1 MTKEQK
7 TKKLEQTDID
17 SIIELRKKYAENTN
31 SLGLITTD
39 EYAINQQL
47 EQLKSEKDKMFAALN
62 ELRDNEMKLMDSLK
76 EKYGDGQINIEDG
89 TFTPVS

>member
-1 MTKEQK
+1 MAKEQK
-7 TKKLEQTDID
+7 SKKLEQTDID
-17 SIIELRKKYAENTN
+17 SIVELRQKYAENTN
-31 SLGLITTD
+31 TLGLITTD
-39 EYAINQQL
+39 EYAISQQL

-62 ELRDNEMKLMDSLK
+62 ELRDSEMKLMDSLK

>member
-1 MTKEQK
+1 MAKEQK

-17 SIIELRKKYAENTN
+17 SIVELRQKYAENTN
-31 SLGLITTD
+31 TLGLITTD

-47 EQLKSEKDKMFAALN
+47 EQLKSEKEKMFIALN
-62 ELRDNEMKLMDSLK
+62 ELRDSEIKLMDSLK

>member
-1 MTKEQK
+1 MAKKET
-7 TKKLEQTDID
+7 TKKLEQVDID
-17 SIIELRKKYAENTN
+17 SIVELRQKYAENTN
-31 SLGLITTD
+31 TLGLITTD

-47 EQLKSEKDKMFAALN
+47 ENLKSEKEKMFNALN
-62 ELRDNEMKLMDSLK
+62 ELRDSEMKLMDSLK

>member
-1 MTKEQK
+1 MAKEQK

-17 SIIELRKKYAENTN
+17 SIVELRQKYAENTN
-31 SLGLITTD
+31 TLGLITTD
-39 EYAINQQL
+39 EYAIIQQL
-47 EQLKSEKDKMFAALN
+47 EQLKSEKEKMFTALN
-62 ELRDNEMKLMDSLK
+62 ELRDSEIKLMDSLK

>member
-39 EYAINQQL
+39 EYAIYQQL
-47 EQLKSEKDKMFAALN
+47 EQLKSEIERLFSVLN

-89 TFTPVS
+89 TFTSVS

>member
-89 TFTPVS
+89 TFTSVS

>member
-1 MTKEQK
+1 MAKKET
-7 TKKLEQTDID
+7 TKKLEQVDID
-17 SIIELRKKYAENTN
+17 SIVELRQKYAENTN

-47 EQLKSEKDKMFAALN
+47 DQLKAEKEKMFSSLN
-62 ELRDNEMKLMDSLK
+62 ELREQEIKLMDSLK

-89 TFTPVS
+89 TFTAVS

>member
-1 MTKEQK
+1 MAKKET
-7 TKKLEQTDID
+7 TKKLEQVDID
-17 SIIELRKKYAENTN
+17 SIVELRQKYAENTN

-47 EQLKSEKDKMFAALN
+47 KQLTAEKEKMFSSLN
-62 ELRDNEMKLMDSLK
+62 ELREQEIKLMDSLK

-89 TFTPVS
+89 TFTSIS

>member
-47 EQLKSEKDKMFAALN
+47 EQLKSEKERLFSVLN

-89 TFTPVS
+89 TFTSVS

>member
-1 MTKEQK
+1 MAKEQK
-7 TKKLEQTDID
+7 TKKLEQVDID
-17 SIIELRKKYAENTN
+17 SIIELRQKYAENTN
-31 SLGLITTD
+31 GLGLITTD
-39 EYAINQQL
+39 EYAISQQL
-47 EQLKSEKDKMFAALN
+47 EQLKSEKEKMFAALN

>member
-1 MTKEQK
+1 MAKKET
-7 TKKLEQTDID
+7 TKKLEQVDID
-17 SIIELRKKYAENTN
+17 SIVELRQKYAENTN
-31 SLGLITTD
+31 ALGLITTD

-47 EQLKSEKDKMFAALN
+47 KQLTAEKEKMFSSLN
-62 ELRDNEMKLMDSLK
+62 ELREQEIKLMDSLK

>member
-1 MTKEQK
+1 MAKEQK
-7 TKKLEQTDID
+7 SKKLEQTDID
-17 SIIELRKKYAENTN
+17 SIVKLRQQYAENTN
-31 SLGLITTD
+31 ALGLLTTD

-47 EQLKSEKDKMFAALN
+47 KQLKSEKENAFATLN
-62 ELRDNEMKLMDSLK
+62 ELRETEIKLMDSLK

>member
-47 EQLKSEKDKMFAALN
+47 EQLKSEKERLFSVLN

>member
-1 MTKEQK
+1 MAKEQK

-17 SIIELRKKYAENTN
+17 SIVELRQKYAENTN
-31 SLGLITTD
+31 TLGLITTD

-47 EQLKSEKDKMFAALN
+47 EQLKSEKDRMFDALN
-62 ELRDNEMKLMDSLK
+62 ELRDSEMKLMDSLK

>member
-1 MTKEQK
+1 MAKKET
-7 TKKLEQTDID
+7 TKKLEQIDID
-17 SIIELRKKYAENTN
+17 SIVELRQKYAENTN

-47 EQLKSEKDKMFAALN
+47 NQLKAEKEKMFSSLN
-62 ELRDNEMKLMDSLK
+62 ELREQEIKLMDSLK

-89 TFTPVS
+89 TFTAVS

>member
-1 MTKEQK
+1 MAKKET
-7 TKKLEQTDID
+7 TKKLEQIDID
-17 SIIELRKKYAENTN
+17 SIVELRQKYAENTN

-47 EQLKSEKDKMFAALN
+47 DQLKAEKEKMFSSLN
-62 ELRDNEMKLMDSLK
+62 ELREQEIKLMDSLK

-89 TFTPVS
+89 TFTAVS

>member
-1 MTKEQK
+1 MAKEQK
-7 TKKLEQTDID
+7 TKKLDQTDID
-17 SIIELRKKYAENTN
+17 SIVELRQKYAENTN
-31 SLGLITTD
+31 TLGLITTD

-62 ELRDNEMKLMDSLK
+62 ELRDSEIKLMDSLK

>member
-1 MTKEQK
+1 MAKKET
-7 TKKLEQTDID
+7 TKKLEQVDID
-17 SIIELRKKYAENTN
+17 SIVELRQKYAENTN
-31 SLGLITTD
+31 SLGLLTTD

-47 EQLKSEKDKMFAALN
+47 DQLKAEKEKMFSSLN
-62 ELRDNEMKLMDSLK
+62 ELREQEIKLMDSLK

>member
-1 MTKEQK
+1 MAKQET
-7 TKKLEQTDID
+7 TKKLEQIDID
-17 SIIELRKKYAENTN
+17 SIVELRQKYAENTN

-47 EQLKSEKDKMFAALN
+47 DQLKAEKEKMFSSLN
-62 ELRDNEMKLMDSLK
+62 ELREQEIKLMDSLK

-89 TFTPVS
+89 TFTAVS